1 VTTTVV
7 RGRELIRRPPLL
19 AVDVRGALH
28 VVGVLIAY
36 LSLSTLVPTGFAV
49 GYSESLRP
57 FLLAGA
63 IVGAAGFATARLTR
77 GEHRLGIRE
86 GFLVVSLTWLVA
98 AVLGALPFLLSGS
111 PQLDRPV
118 DAYFEGMS
126 GFSTTGGSIVTD
138 VEALPRSLA
147 IWRQLMQWF
156 GGIGIIVLALAVLP
170 RLRVGGRQLL
180 EHEMPGPE
188 IETLSMRIRDT
199 AQRVW
204 ILYVGLTATLF
215 GILLAI
221 GLSGADDEMTP
232 FQAFAHSLTTIPTA
246 GFSTKNRSLEVFAP
260 ITQWVVVVFMIL
272 GGINFALMYRAIV
285 RRRPRAASRDHE
297 LRLYFAL
304 LALGCIVLTAEI
316 VTEDVLS
323 GEGAI
328 RSSVFTAVSTM
339 TTTGFSVADYN
350 TWPTLA
356 LMTIVGLMFVGG
368 SAGSTTGS
376 VKVVRH
382 LLLGKILRREIDQTL
397 HPEVVLPIRL
407 NRRVVDERTLRAVSS
422 FILIYIGIFIL
433 GAAAIAIDAA
443 RTGLEVTVLDAISIS
458 ASMLGNVGPAFGLG
472 GPLGSF
478 EPFSDVSTIVMTVLM
493 WLGRLEVL
501 PIVVLLSRHYWRNA

>member
-1 VTTTVV
+1 
-7 RGRELIRRPPLL
+7 
-19 AVDVRGALH
+19 
-28 VVGVLIAY
+28 VVG
-36 LSLSTLVPTGFAV
+36 
-49 GYSESLRP
+49 E
-57 FLLAGA
+57 
-63 IVGAAGFATARLTR
+63 
-77 GEHRLGIRE
+77 
-86 GFLVVSLTWLVA
+86 
-98 AVLGALPFLLSGS
+98 
-111 PQLDRPV
+111 
-118 DAYFEGMS
+118 
-126 GFSTTGGSIVTD
+126 
-138 VEALPRSLA
+138 
-147 IWRQLMQWF
+147 IW
-156 GGIGIIVLALAVLP
+156 
-170 RLRVGGRQLL
+170 
-180 EHEMPGPE
+180 
-188 IETLSMRIRDT
+188 
-199 AQRVW
+199 
-204 ILYVGLTATLF
+204 
-215 GILLAI
+215 
-221 GLSGADDEMTP
+221 
-232 FQAFAHSLTTIPTA
+232 
-246 GFSTKNRSLEVFAP
+246 
-260 ITQWVVVVFMIL
+260 
-272 GGINFALMYRAIV
+272 
-285 RRRPRAASRDHE
+285 
-297 LRLYFAL
+297 
-304 LALGCIVLTAEI
+304 
-316 VTEDVLS
+316 TEDVLVGADAVRS
-323 GEGAI
+323 G
-328 RSSVFTAVSTM
+328 VFTAVSTM